1 MDLCAWRRGPARG
14 ALAMMTT
21 HTRAHTRSTT
31 TTRAAPPV
39 PRVHSTSPYP
49 RPRAARL
56 QASSARPT
64 RCPPPPATAPWR
76 GARAVSGAPAGRRV
90 STPRFPAAS
99 ATRHTR
105 VWGGWL
111 PWGMHGPS
119 RLPPPPYSPSAWFAP
134 PGCVPQLTQPPPC
147 VRYSADHAFHF
158 HCISR
163 WLKTRQVCPLD
174 NKEWEFQCVTGG
186 SGPLLHRRA
195 QYPTTRALNAHPPP
209 RPHPHPAPPPA
220 LQKVRPVTCSVRG
233 TCDPSRSRYN
243 RVDTPPRGGDAGRAH
258 AAMCALAL

>member
-111 PWGMHGPS
+111 PWGMHRPS
-119 RLPPPPYSPSAWFAP
+119 RLPPPPHCLVCAARMCAP
-134 PGCVPQLTQPPPC
+134 THSLPPP
-147 VRYSADHAFHF
+147 
-158 HCISR
+158 
-163 WLKTRQVCPLD
+163 PP
-174 NKEWEFQCVTGG
+174 
-186 SGPLLHRRA
+186 PLL
-195 QYPTTRALNAHPPP
+195 RALLCRPRVPLPLHLPVAQDAASLPARQQGVGVPVRNMAGAGPPP
-209 RPHPHPAPPPA
+209 
-220 LQKVRPVTCSVRG
+220 S
-233 TCDPSRSRYN
+233 SRSVPHHTR
-243 RVDTPPRGGDAGRAH
+243 T
-258 AAMCALAL
+258 